1 MQTNTFC
8 YLNKY
13 IFLTVQISAEVGRK
27 IYSVRGWWWGAFQP
41 FHHLFLLLLH
51 TLQQLGK
58 HSLPLENICYICFE
72 EENTFS
78 SILLCISLP
87 WNFVASKYHF
97 VISSLTCLGFLSI
110 ILRKNSCRP
119 LQYTA
124 VCYFSTLWYHLEVNW
139 AQLLPPEVVEPAW
152 LWNSWGTKLKRDW
165 ERSNQKSPKQ
175 MQPMWTQISLCKY
188 SEDTHIENGQG
199 RGPADASV
207 CNGCLCTCVGVRLWA
222 KSRGQFMAAILVKI
236 LWRYTHRKWTEER
249 SPASQ
254 CKRV

>member
-13 IFLTVQISAEVGRK
+13 IFLTVQISVEVGRK

-124 VCYFSTLWYHLEVNW
+124 LCYFSTLWYHLEVNW

-188 SEDTHIENGQG
+188 SEDTHIENGQ
-199 RGPADASV
+199 RREAQPANASV
-207 CNGCLCTCVGVRLWA
+207 CNGCLCSCVGVRIWPAVGWGHFLQQDRCNTQRA
-222 KSRGQFMAAILVKI
+222 KSGGQFMAAILI
-236 LWRYTHRKWTEER
+236 W
-249 SPASQ
+249 
-254 CKRV
+254 